1 MKKIICFSV
10 LLILISCI
18 YDIETPLIIN
28 ISENLNLSS
37 ESIVEN
43 DSQSSIFITRIEVDV
58 DPALIENV
66 RFTVKKK
73 ESTISDE
80 ISAIY
85 SRAKVD
91 NGNNIVVPVFG
102 LYENYLNKVEIL
114 IRFTDFSTTTLNLDV
129 ETPAYD
135 DPQFINA
142 DIQIVYPPSQDNK
155 PSFSFFLLQPNTS
168 NIDTGNNANSF
179 GGVIM
184 DIDGN
189 IRWVRNR
196 PLNGPYVKVSRAT
209 VFIDKK
215 IITMQTGTSQPSLIT
230 FDLSGSNEVIPI
242 SNTSYPL
249 DDKFWPHHDMRSGKS
264 GVLIEVNV
272 TDQSVGV
279 ISGQVL
285 IEVNDT
291 GQVLKEFDFG
301 DILSNYML
309 ANGDDPSNLNRSPVN
324 WFHGNSSLYNPAD
337 NSIITSSRENFIMK
351 IGYDDKEI
359 KWIFGDPSKHW
370 FVNFPSLRSL
380 ALSTDSDYPIGQHAV
395 SIDGDALMFYN
406 NGTYSFRNPDNTP
419 AGVNPNIS
427 LASKYIIDA
436 AEKTATRIWN
446 YEPNLYSGVCS
457 SIFRDT
463 ANGDYLLNH
472 SAVGWSLN
480 GGANQEADNI
490 FEGINENK
498 EVLFKFLIKSSP
510 CLISWNTKIVDLN
523 NLAYN

>member
-184 DIDGN
+184 D
-189 IRWVRNR
+189 
-196 PLNGPYVKVSRAT
+196 
-209 VFIDKK
+209 
-215 IITMQTGTSQPSLIT
+215 
-230 FDLSGSNEVIPI
+230 
-242 SNTSYPL
+242 
-249 DDKFWPHHDMRSGKS
+249 
-264 GVLIEVNV
+264 
-272 TDQSVGV
+272 
-279 ISGQVL
+279 
-285 IEVNDT
+285 
-291 GQVLKEFDFG
+291 
-301 DILSNYML
+301 
-309 ANGDDPSNLNRSPVN
+309 
-324 WFHGNSSLYNPAD
+324 
-337 NSIITSSRENFIMK
+337 
-351 IGYDDKEI
+351 
-359 KWIFGDPSKHW
+359 
-370 FVNFPSLRSL
+370 
-380 ALSTDSDYPIGQHAV
+380 
-395 SIDGDALMFYN
+395 
-406 NGTYSFRNPDNTP
+406 
-419 AGVNPNIS
+419 
-427 LASKYIIDA
+427 
-436 AEKTATRIWN
+436 
-446 YEPNLYSGVCS
+446 
-457 SIFRDT
+457 
-463 ANGDYLLNH
+463 
-472 SAVGWSLN
+472 
-480 GGANQEADNI
+480 
-490 FEGINENK
+490 
-498 EVLFKFLIKSSP
+498 
-510 CLISWNTKIVDLN
+510 
-523 NLAYN
+523 